1 MVFIVLEG
9 IDGSGKATQTKLLVE
24 RLRREGYKVETL
36 DFPQYGTKSAGPLEN
51 YLNGKYGSAEEVSP
65 YVASIF
71 YACDRY
77 DASSKIR
84 KWLKEGKIVIA
95 DRYIASNIGHQGGK
109 IKDLEERKRYI
120 DWLYDLEYNLFKI
133 PKPDATIILK
143 TSPEIGKKL
152 VTKIV
157 DKEKERKKKAYLG
170 DKKRDIHEENID
182 HLSNTLNSYL
192 DAAKMFSDEFR
203 VVECLENGE
212 LLPPEKIHQKVWNI
226 VKDLL

>member
-84 KWLKEGKIVIA
+84 NWLKEGKIVIA